1 MYVCMYVLY
10 VCSLQGSP
18 SLLGMLVRGGVGAG
32 VFTSGASVI
41 VYNDVACRVLDWRF
55 LHVHRIQGPGKSHD
69 QLEMHS
75 NWLPIFTTY

>member
-1 MYVCMYVLY
+1 M
-10 VCSLQGSP
+10 
-18 SLLGMLVRGGVGAG
+18 GAG
-32 VFTSGASVI
+32 VFMSGASVI

-55 LHVHRIQGPGKSHD
+55 LHVHRIQGPRKSHD